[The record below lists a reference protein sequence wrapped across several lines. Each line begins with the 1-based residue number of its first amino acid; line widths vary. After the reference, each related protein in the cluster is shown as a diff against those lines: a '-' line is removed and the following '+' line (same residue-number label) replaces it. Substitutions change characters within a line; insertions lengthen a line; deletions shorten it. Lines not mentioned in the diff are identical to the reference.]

1 MMELWPE
8 DCQKCTMVR
17 IMGQYWAEAY
27 QLMGLS
33 LKKVAFKKP

>member
-8 DCQKCTMVR
+8 HCQKWTMVR
-17 IMGQYWAEAY
+17 IKGQYLAVAY

-33 LKKVAFKKP
+33 LKSVWFR